1 MEAVARRANV
11 VLLPALTGSD
21 QLIGDLE
28 LAPATFT
35 PNGDGINDQVHIR
48 FVVFKVETATPR
60 VRVFDLAGRVVAELV
75 GAGED
80 VASYTWSGRDAE
92 GVLVP
97 PGLYLCHIDLGAAAG
112 EDVAVRPVA
121 VIY

>member
-1 MEAVARRANV
+1 M
-11 VLLPALTGSD
+11 
-21 QLIGDLE
+21 
-28 LAPATFT
+28 
-35 PNGDGINDQVHIR
+35 HIR

-60 VRVFDLAGRVVAELV
+60 VRVFDLGPLGGRV
-75 GAGED
+75 
-80 VASYTWSGRDAE
+80 GRHGWGLRFLYMVPGCPRA
-92 GVLVP
+92 LVP